1 MEKSLPWT
9 EGHFPAES
17 SLARSVYVNK
27 PRADNSASACS
38 LSYPKKSENVRSH
51 SSNSIENATPS
62 SGTSPLASYK
72 EEPSPAGALG
82 TCCCFRRLKIA
93 WNSLHILLCS
103 LVLKSWLRGPCTTL
117 WMEMQILLSTPTE
130 NYYQPNT
137 YWSQVQQICWS
148 HVSCSLR
155 SWPPLLSV
163 WCPNERH
170 LFNTTLNKTIMA
182 LLKHF

>member
-93 WNSLHILLCS
+93 WNSLHIFYVAWYWSHDCVGHAQLFGWKCRYYS
-103 LVLKSWLRGPCTTL
+103 AHRQRITTL
-117 WMEMQILLSTPTE
+117 QIHTGPRCSKYAGVTCHALCDPGRHCCLFGVLMRDIYLTPRWIRLS
-130 NYYQPNT
+130 
-137 YWSQVQQICWS
+137 W
-148 HVSCSLR
+148 
-155 SWPPLLSV
+155 
-163 WCPNERH
+163 
-170 LFNTTLNKTIMA
+170 
-182 LLKHF
+182 HF